1 MVPMHVLNIPVSPV
15 PPFRLDLTALAL
27 RRRPTNAI
35 DTWNGEI
42 YSRVLALDNIPVLVQ
57 VAQSAGTRS
66 PRLHIKAQAKRM
78 PRNARARILESL
90 ERLLGLRVD
99 LRPFYRFAKADRRLS
114 ALAQR
119 FIGVKP
125 PRFPTVFEAI
135 VNGIACQQ
143 LSLHVGLTLLNRL
156 AARAGLP
163 FQTSDGERYA
173 FPRSQEVS
181 ECTMRVLRLLGFSTN
196 KGTALRQIAGEIIAG
211 QFNPEALRSLRNEEA
226 IEHLLALRGVGRW
239 TAEYVLLRG
248 LGRTDVFPADDVGAR
263 NNLVRWLKVEGT
275 LDYGSVN
282 RRLARWQPYS
292 GLIYFHLLLDSLET
306 PPLASKQLSNESL
319 VDQEH
324 RK

>member
-1 MVPMHVLNIPVSPV
+1 
-15 PPFRLDLTALAL
+15 
-27 RRRPTNAI
+27 
-35 DTWNGEI
+35 
-42 YSRVLALDNIPVLVQ
+42 
-57 VAQSAGTRS
+57 
-66 PRLHIKAQAKRM
+66 
-78 PRNARARILESL
+78 
-90 ERLLGLRVD
+90 
-99 LRPFYRFAKADRRLS
+99 
-114 ALAQR
+114 
-119 FIGVKP
+119 
-125 PRFPTVFEAI
+125 
-135 VNGIACQQ
+135 
-143 LSLHVGLTLLNRL
+143 
-156 AARAGLP
+156 
-163 FQTSDGERYA
+163 
-173 FPRSQEVS
+173 
-181 ECTMRVLRLLGFSTN
+181 MRVLRLLGFSTN

-292 GLIYFHLLLDSLET
+292 GLIYFHLLLESLET